1 MLKDEI
7 ERKYQL
13 KKKRI
18 ESVELTCQTHNPSY
32 ETGITLYKKMLK
44 DELERKYQLKKK
56 RIKSVELTCQTHN
69 PSYETRITLYKANQN
84 KL

>member
-18 ESVELTCQTHNPSY
+18 ESIELTCQTHNPSY
-32 ETGITLYKKMLK
+32 ETGITLW
-44 DELERKYQLKKK
+44 
-56 RIKSVELTCQTHN
+56 
-69 PSYETRITLYKANQN
+69 KANQN

>member
-1 MLKDEI
+1 
-7 ERKYQL
+7 
-13 KKKRI
+13 
-18 ESVELTCQTHNPSY
+18 
-32 ETGITLYKKMLK
+32 MLK

-69 PSYETRITLYKANQN
+69 PSYETEITLYKANQN

>member
-32 ETGITLYKKMLK
+32 ETGITLYKKNI
-44 DELERKYQLKKK
+44 ERWTWNKIPIKKEK
-56 RIKSVELTCQTHN
+56 NRVSWVNLPN
-69 PSYETRITLYKANQN
+69 PQP
-84 KL
+84 KLWD